1 MEDKE
6 VTAGSPAQTVDEKLL
21 TQSQVNDLVGRE
33 KARAAER
40 TRQELEARHRE
51 EIEKIRIEAAQ
62 QSGGNPVDTTEI
74 ERRVYD
80 RFKEDLQK
88 HREEAERQEF
98 EHSIKSTVDQYY
110 VKMGKGS
117 ELFDDFNEVM
127 GDFESDKFPHTVLLA
142 AKLDNT
148 PEVMYELSK
157 NPSKLQEID
166 SLAEKSPKMAMKQLE
181 KLSKS
186 IAQNLEAKQSNVS
199 APAPLSRLK
208 SSSVGADTGKMTLK
222 DLKAAPWLRG

>member
-6 VTAGSPAQTVDEKLL
+6 VMASSPAPQVDEKLL
-21 TQSQVNDLVGRE
+21 TQSQVNELVGRE

-40 TRQELEARHRE
+40 TRLEMEARHRE
-51 EIEKIRIEAAQ
+51 ELERVRPQAQQGAQPEIDTADIEK
-62 QSGGNPVDTTEI
+62 
-74 ERRVYD
+74 RVYE
-80 RFKEDLQK
+80 RFMDDLQK

-98 EHSIKSTVDQYY
+98 ERRIKSQVDQYHL
-110 VKMGKGS
+110 KMGKGS
-117 ELFDDFNEVM
+117 TMFEDFNEIV
-127 GDFESDKFPHTVLLA
+127 GDFEPDKFPNAVLLA
-142 AKLDNT
+142 AEMENT
-148 PEVMYELSK
+148 PEIIYELSK

-166 SLAEKSPKMAMKQLE
+166 ELAKKSPKLAMKQLD

-222 DLKAAPWLRG
+222 DLKAAPWLKA